1 MGMTL
6 GRPKEF
12 DRKEALESAMEVFWA
27 KGFADA
33 SVRDLLEGM
42 GINRGSM
49 YDTFGDKRALFL
61 AAIDHYRQEVA
72 GPLVE
77 GLSAPGSPLENIRK
91 TLSRLAE
98 AAGTKECR
106 GCLITNVTVE
116 IAPHDP
122 EVAKAMKSAL
132 THTEAALRKT
142 LDRAVEEREIN
153 AKADTRALARFL
165 LNTMQGLVVLGKAKL
180 GKKTSSDVIEVAMA
194 ALAA

>member
-1 MGMTL
+1 MTL

-27 KGFADA
+27 RGYADA
-33 SVRDLLEGM
+33 SVRDLLDGM

-61 AAIDHYRQEVA
+61 AAIDHYRQKVA

-77 GLSAPGSPLENIRK
+77 GLFAPGSPLENIRK
-91 TLSRLAE
+91 MLCGLAE
-98 AAGTKECR
+98 AAGTKNCR

-132 THTEAALRKT
+132 TNTEAALRKT
-142 LDRAVEEREIN
+142 LDRAVEAGEIN

-165 LNTMQGLVVLGKAKL
+165 LNTIQGLVVLGKAKL

>member
-1 MGMTL
+1 MTL

-33 SVRDLLEGM
+33 SVCDLLDGM

-61 AAIDHYRQEVA
+61 AAIDHYRQKVI
-72 GPLVE
+72 GPIVD
-77 GLSAPGSPLENIRK
+77 GLSVPGSPLENIRK
-91 TLSRLAE
+91 TLCGLAE

-106 GCLITNVTVE
+106 GCLVTNVIVE
-116 IAPHDP
+116 VAPHDP
-122 EVAKAMKSAL
+122 EVAKAMKVAL
-132 THTEAALRKT
+132 TNTAAALRKT
-142 LDRAVEEREIN
+142 LDRAVEQGEIN

>member
-1 MGMTL
+1 MTL

-33 SVRDLLEGM
+33 SVRDLLDGM

-77 GLSAPGSPLENIRK
+77 GLFAPGSPLENIRK
-91 TLSRLAE
+91 TLCRLAE

-142 LDRAVEEREIN
+142 LDRAVKEGEIS

-180 GKKTSSDVIEVAMA
+180 GKQTSSDVIEVAMA

>member
-1 MGMTL
+1 
-6 GRPKEF
+6 
-12 DRKEALESAMEVFWA
+12 MEVFWA
-27 KGFADA
+27 KGFSDA
-33 SVRDLLEGM
+33 SVRDLLDGM

-61 AAIDHYRQEVA
+61 AAIEHYRHEVA

-77 GLSAPGSPLENIRK
+77 GLMAPGSPLENIRQ
-91 TLSRLAE
+91 TLGGLAE
-98 AAGTKECR
+98 AAGTKDCR

-132 THTEAALRKT
+132 MHTEAALRKT
-142 LDRAVEEREIN
+142 LDRAVEEGEIA
-153 AKADTRALARFL
+153 AKAETRALARFL

-180 GKKTSSDVIEVAMA
+180 GKKTSNDIIDVAMA
-194 ALAA
+194 ALTA

>member
-1 MGMTL
+1 MTL

-33 SVRDLLEGM
+33 SVRDLLDGM

-61 AAIDHYRQEVA
+61 AAIDHYRQKVA

-77 GLSAPGSPLENIRK
+77 ALFAPGSPLENIRK
-91 TLSRLAE
+91 TLCRLAE

-122 EVAKAMKSAL
+122 EAC
-132 THTEAALRKT
+132 R
-142 LDRAVEEREIN
+142 
-153 AKADTRALARFL
+153 RFRWRPRL
-165 LNTMQGLVVLGKAKL
+165 WI
-180 GKKTSSDVIEVAMA
+180 VIR
-194 ALAA
+194 

>member
-1 MGMTL
+1 MTL

-61 AAIDHYRQEVA
+61 AAIDHYRREVA

-77 GLSAPGSPLENIRK
+77 GLLAPGSPLENIRK

-122 EVAKAMKSAL
+122 EVAKAMKAAL

-142 LDRAVEEREIN
+142 LDRAAKEGEIN